1 MTMLRLACCPSSVLR
16 FTFFRALTSHDVW
29 QFGIVLFVCLTGCL
43 PWQKAAL
50 DDRSTVHQ
58 ISELAQ
64 RDAEHS
70 QETEIISA
78 DQLAGAE
85 VSLFSRIWRQLASK
99 LRGTLLITREIPFF
113 QRS

>member
-50 DDRSTVHQ
+50 DDPRYTRYLNWHNATLNIAKKPKLFQ
-58 ISELAQ
+58 LISSRAQ
-64 RDAEHS
+64 RS
-70 QETEIISA
+70 
-78 DQLAGAE
+78 
-85 VSLFSRIWRQLASK
+85 VSSLASGAS
-99 LRGTLLITREIPFF
+99 LPPNYVEL
-113 QRS
+113 S